1 MFQSGSGG
9 SSSYKPGLVTFKF
22 LRIQLTMNILT
33 IYFDRDEVVVTHR
46 GKEIG
51 KAIFIEKQD
60 GMFCTY
66 CILCFW

>member
-1 MFQSGSGG
+1 
-9 SSSYKPGLVTFKF
+9 
-22 LRIQLTMNILT
+22 MNVLT

-60 GMFCTY
+60 GIFCTY
-66 CILCFW
+66 CIILFLVDGTS